1 MKWGISFWVQQ
12 KVDGNRDTTWSEFP
26 NEGEAM
32 VKQILASDEIKI
44 QKSGTVRVTVWDP
57 SREVNYL
64 RKIIWDRKII
74 TKFTSL

>member
-1 MKWGISFWVQQ
+1 METET
-12 KVDGNRDTTWSEFP
+12 TTWSEFP

-44 QKSGTVRVTVWDP
+44 QKSGTVRVAVWDP

-64 RKIIWDRKII
+64 RKIIWDWKII

>member
-1 MKWGISFWVQQ
+1 
-12 KVDGNRDTTWSEFP
+12 
-26 NEGEAM
+26 M

-64 RKIIWDRKII
+64 RKII
-74 TKFTSL
+74 